1 MLEILFIIL
10 NSNLLSGLYA
20 DREKQNLKEDAF
32 LVKII
37 AQNKKHEDYGEL
49 FENNDIRFTL
59 IDLEGN
65 VVYDSKNNKNE
76 EFMDNHMERE
86 EVKETFLGKDGFY
99 IRKSKTLGVPLA
111 YYATKFKNDFNEEYI
126 VRTSSEY
133 SNKLKQI
140 RQFSFSLVLFFSILN
155 YIMYFFYKNYLK
167 RDLYN
172 KINRM
177 KIFLEAGEKTKSG
190 YFGNDPWISSFWEI
204 LKEWQ
209 KRNLDNLEKL
219 DNEKKILSLVLS
231 SVDVFIGLLDKKGRF
246 ITKNN
251 SLTYIIDPS
260 SDKVL
265 ESVKFIEIIDII
277 KKSLE
282 TNKNIEK
289 EIYISSIQNYF
300 IISVKYIENID
311 NYLITIKDITQTKRN
326 IEIQKNFIS
335 NVGHELKT
343 PLTNIK
349 GYLIALSDAPS
360 NMQEKF
366 LKTIENNVDKLE
378 NIIIDF
384 LNISKIESSDILNI
398 SSIGV
403 KKLENSLRESLDMIL
418 RNKNGSLEFKID
430 SLNSNGIIESDI
442 EKVMLIM
449 KNLIENGFIYNVS
462 ENPKVI
468 VEIEEENSKYK
479 FKISDNG
486 IGIPEEK
493 QNKIFERFYRV
504 DKARTSNVAGTGLG
518 LFIVKTL
525 IENLGGEINV
535 TSHEEKGTIF
545 SFYIP
550 FIK

>member
-300 IISVKYIENID
+300 IISVKYIENVD